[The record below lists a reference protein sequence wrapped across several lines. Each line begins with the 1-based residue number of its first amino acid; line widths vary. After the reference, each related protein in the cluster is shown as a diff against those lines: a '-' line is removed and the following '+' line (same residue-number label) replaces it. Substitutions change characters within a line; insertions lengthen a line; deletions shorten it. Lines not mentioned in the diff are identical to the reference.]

1 MAQQTIK
8 DAIGAQIATLLQAL
22 VPASLSMVQRP
33 VSGGMMSSP
42 QNQSCYI
49 LQGNLRAPE
58 DEERDAE
65 GENTWV
71 TSIQPYDLNL
81 FAVQSD
87 TDTTPVDSIL
97 NAMEAAVVG
106 AILDPDGGSY
116 LCGPMPAL
124 DDVLGAVWFDPS
136 PMYFRDP
143 RNASIFG
150 QTKRL
155 LIEFRHV
162 QNSLFLPTS

>member
-42 QNQSCYI
+42 QNQSCYV

-65 GENTWV
+65 GENYV
-71 TSIQPYDLNL
+71 GY
-81 FAVQSD
+81 
-87 TDTTPVDSIL
+87 VD
-97 NAMEAAVVG
+97 
-106 AILDPDGGSY
+106 
-116 LCGPMPAL
+116 PAL
-124 DDVLGAVWFDPS
+124 
-136 PMYFRDP
+136 
-143 RNASIFG
+143 
-150 QTKRL
+150 
-155 LIEFRHV
+155 
-162 QNSLFLPTS
+162 